1 MHALLKRKARYHRFN
16 MLKTLIVED
25 NADFR
30 NTLREI
36 LENSFDFIRFEE
48 AAEGEEAMRKIQ
60 DFLPDLVFMDL
71 KLPGE
76 SGLDL
81 TRKIKQFREGIVVII
96 LTNYDLPEYRE
107 AARMSGADYFLS
119 KGSSHTE
126 QILALVSA
134 VASRLQ

>member
-1 MHALLKRKARYHRFN
+1 MHALLKRKARYRFN

-25 NADFR
+25 NVDFR

-36 LENSFDFIRFEE
+36 LENSFDFILFEE

-81 TRKIKQFREGIVVII
+81 TRKIKQVREEIVVII

-126 QILALVSA
+126 QILALVSE